1 MSRSPSRSGS
11 RSGPVAGRSASCSN
25 PKPRS
30 PPTTMWRREPC
41 ARRCGCSSARA
52 PWAAGEARKVV
63 LRKPRPAAVAEE
75 FRSFA
80 QWASAHGRT
89 PGGQVIEQ
97 TWRIAGAENAAAL
110 RVDHRDRVLQV
121 LRVRLLDGEKVMVER
136 TSYPESLGEIVERIP
151 ADT

>member
-30 PPTTMWRREPC
+30 PPTTMWRREPGE
-41 ARRCGCSSARA
+41 RRCGCAAAR
-52 PWAAGEARKVV
+52 
-63 LRKPRPAAVAEE
+63 
-75 FRSFA
+75 A

-151 ADT
+151 ADTASVSRHLA